1 MRQVKEHLLMIL
13 VLGTLIACNNKSLDQ
28 DRIPLL
34 EVEGRFLYLDQIE
47 DIIPPEINKAD
58 SIQIADSYIRKW
70 VTDVLLYENA
80 KRNIV
85 DNDEIERLL
94 NDYKKSLTI
103 QQYQQKLIQQRLPE
117 EPSEETIKA
126 FYENFSDQ
134 FILKENLLKGILLV
148 VPVGAPHLNDVR
160 RWVQS
165 GDNKSLEKIEK
176 YSLQHG
182 LSYDYFVDRWMP
194 FNEILKKI
202 PIHIDNQA
210 DFLSTHKYYEVAD
223 SLKNYMLSIDAV
235 KTNGEMQPYETAKE
249 KISSIIMNKLKSEFI
264 MNFEKELYKDA
275 IQDGTVTFF
284 NKQQIHH

>member
-1 MRQVKEHLLMIL
+1 MQKVKQLFLIL
-13 VLGTLIACNNKSLDQ
+13 ILGSLIACNNKSLDQ
-28 DRIPLL
+28 ERVPLL
-34 EVEGRFLYLDQIE
+34 EVEGKFLYLDEVQ
-47 DIIPPEINKAD
+47 DIIPPDASRAD

-85 DNDEIERLL
+85 DKEEIDRLL

-103 QQYQQKLIQQRLPE
+103 HQYQQKLIQQRLPE
-117 EPSEETIKA
+117 EPSEEALKT
-126 FYENFSDQ
+126 FYENFSNQ

-148 VPVGAPHLNDVR
+148 VPVGAPQLNDVR

-182 LSYDYFVDRWMP
+182 LSYDYFSDRWVP

-202 PIHIDNQA
+202 PVQIENQS
-210 DFLSTHKYYEVAD
+210 DFLTSRKFYEVSD
-223 SLKNYMLSIDAV
+223 TLKHYMLSIEAV
-235 KTNGEMQPYETAKE
+235 KKIGEIQPYETAKE
-249 KISSIIMNKLKSEFI
+249 KISNIILNKLKSEFI

-275 IQDGTVTFF
+275 IQDGTLTFF
-284 NKQQIHH
+284 KN

>member
-1 MRQVKEHLLMIL
+1 MNKVKHLLVML
-13 VLGTLIACNNKSLDQ
+13 VLGSLIGCNNKPIDQ
-28 DRIPLL
+28 ERVPLL
-34 EVEGRFLYLDQIE
+34 EVEGKFLYLDQVQY
-47 DIIPPEINKAD
+47 IIPPEVSKAD

-85 DNDEIERLL
+85 DKEEIDRLL
-94 NDYKKSLTI
+94 SDYKKSLTI
-103 QQYQQKLIQQRLPE
+103 HQYQQKLIQQRLPE
-117 EPSEETIKA
+117 EPSEESLKS
-126 FYENFSDQ
+126 FYENFSTQ
-134 FILKENLLKGILLV
+134 LILKENLLKGILLV
-148 VPVGAPHLNDVR
+148 VPVGAPQLNDVR

-182 LSYDYFVDRWMP
+182 LSYDYFKDRWVP

-202 PIHIDNQA
+202 PVQIENQS
-210 DFLSTHKYYEVAD
+210 DFLSSRDFYEVTD
-223 SLKNYMLSIDAV
+223 TLKHYMLSIEAV
-235 KTNGEMQPYETAKE
+235 KKIGETQPYEVAKE
-249 KISSIIMNKLKSEFI
+249 KISNIIMNKLKSEFI

-284 NKQQIHH
+284 NK